1 MRSICFGPKGGSA
14 FRKMH
19 RFIVSAFALAIA
31 GFVGAASAEKCEDK
45 LQQDKSQQN
54 SADEARVRGNLKAG
68 SECATPADEEHSAKK
83 NEDTAEKLKSEG
95 KVEGESKGQ
104 GK

>member
-1 MRSICFGPKGGSA
+1 
-14 FRKMH
+14 MH
-19 RFIVSAFALAIA
+19 RFIVTAFAAAISS
-31 GFVGAASAEKCEDK
+31 FVSAASAEKCEDK

-54 SADEARVRGNLKAG
+54 SADEARVRGNLKDG

-83 NEDTAEKLKSEG
+83 NEDTAEKLKNEG

-104 GK
+104 VNSKK

>member
-1 MRSICFGPKGGSA
+1 
-14 FRKMH
+14 MH
-19 RFIVSAFALAIA
+19 RFIITTFALGIS

-54 SADEARVRGNLKAG
+54 SADEARVRGDLKAG

-83 NEDTAEKLKSEG
+83 NEDKIEKLKSEG
-95 KVEGESKGQ
+95 KVEGESKDQ
-104 GK
+104 